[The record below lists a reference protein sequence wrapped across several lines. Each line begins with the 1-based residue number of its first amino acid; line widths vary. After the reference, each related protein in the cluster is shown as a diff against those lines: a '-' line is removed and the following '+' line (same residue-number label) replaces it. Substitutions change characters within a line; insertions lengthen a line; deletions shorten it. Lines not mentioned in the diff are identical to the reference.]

1 MSESNYCMYVYIYVC
16 LSPLIKLVTL
26 YISLPLPL
34 FGAVFRPLSFQ
45 MDNEVKACGALCL
58 LLVCH
63 DV

>member
-1 MSESNYCMYVYIYVC
+1 MP
-16 LSPLIKLVTL
+16 LSPYKAGH
-26 YISLPLPL
+26 PLHFTAFTPL
-34 FGAVFRPLSFQ
+34 WCCVFRPLSFQ